1 MHRRSVVDARARAR
15 ASSSSS
21 SIASAVLWVSVGA
34 WLATAYGER
43 AVRAVERELRDVWTT
58 LTTTTTTT
66 TRKSDERDASTRQRD
81 EQTSALGREIS
92 RVNSVTTR
100 VTMPR
105 LLTSLRRTLKRA
117 DGAASETV
125 EDRLTRTC
133 VTLAGASA
141 LELFTRTMMNLVGRR
156 AFLDAEARRGKD
168 TLDDASRRA
177 FLEITSRFVETGVL
191 ELRSIVRAV
200 VVRELRAF
208 VDGTNGDG
216 LGGDAK
222 TEWTRGDA
230 EEFMR
235 QCRETLNKALLVPSD
250 VFSDARALPFEKKGR
265 LHVKAP
271 RSFPSWESMLLPV
284 KNPNFDDVLPP
295 MARTDADAVAER
307 ARQISNLKDACNECR
322 LVVRSPHFVVA
333 MGDAMAAAWRCHA
346 SALPKHLFGDSHEST
361 VDVERA
367 ARVIE
372 ATTDRVA
379 SDANLLLASIGSEAG
394 VIFFGDAVW

>member
-1 MHRRSVVDARARAR
+1 MHRRSVADAHPRARI
-15 ASSSSS
+15 SSSSS

-58 LTTTTTTT
+58 LTSTST
-66 TRKSDERDASTRQRD
+66 TRANAADASTWRQRD
-81 EQTSALGREIS
+81 EETSALGREIS

-105 LLTSLRRTLKRA
+105 LLASLRRTLKRA
-117 DGAASETV
+117 DDTV

-156 AFLDAEARRGKD
+156 AFLDAEARRGRD
-168 TLDDASRRA
+168 TLDDASRRV
-177 FLEITSRFVETGVL
+177 FLELTSRFVETGVL
-191 ELRSIVRAV
+191 ELRAIVRAI

-208 VDGTNGDG
+208 VDGRDGDG
-216 LGGDAK
+216 LGGGTK

-250 VFSDARALPFEKKGR
+250 VFSDARALPFEKK
-265 LHVKAP
+265 
-271 RSFPSWESMLLPV
+271 RSFT
-284 KNPNFDDVLPP
+284 
-295 MARTDADAVAER
+295 RQGAE
-307 ARQISNLKDACNECR
+307 
-322 LVVRSPHFVVA
+322 VVPFVGIHV
-333 MGDAMAAAWRCHA
+333 A
-346 SALPKHLFGDSHEST
+346 SAEKSKFRRSASSGEAHGCSRGGGA
-361 VDVERA
+361 RA
-367 ARVIE
+367 ANFKFKRRVQ
-372 ATTDRVA
+372 RVSA
-379 SDANLLLASIGSEAG
+379 RRAFAALCRRDG
-394 VIFFGDAVW
+394 